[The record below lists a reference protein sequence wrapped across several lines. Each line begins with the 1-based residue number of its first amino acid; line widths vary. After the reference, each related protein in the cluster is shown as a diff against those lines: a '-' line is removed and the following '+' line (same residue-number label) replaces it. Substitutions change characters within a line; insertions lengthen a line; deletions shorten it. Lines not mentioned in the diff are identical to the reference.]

1 MSSSKVIDYLT
12 EDPEIPGQR
21 YGLITIVGPH
31 MPQKCD
37 VWGLKIRGVT
47 DSIDKAKALCKK
59 IMQSDPDYD
68 IYTVEMG
75 KFFPLNVEPYEV
87 SDVEYQNE
95 QLNTLMKSY
104 LENRELAN
112 QEYQQRKSEMMK
124 AAVAEGLSQDPNKK
138 EHPVAVLQ
146 KVHSQTERLQ
156 RLQEELTNLQSQLNE
171 TTSKFEKYSE
181 EEQTN
186 AKEELKKVLGEVLT
200 ETSTV
205 SESDT
210 LEQKLNKLK
219 LLDAEIDS
227 VKSQL
232 DQTPDDQTLQDRL
245 FLLNQKRSDGVA
257 SLPDK
262 DEVNNYINNNYGES
276 QYSYLTN
283 NVKMHK

>member
-1 MSSSKVIDYLT
+1 MSSSNKVIDYLT

-21 YGLITIVGPH
+21 YGLVTIVGPH

-47 DSIDKAKALCKK
+47 DSLDKAKALCKK

-75 KFFPLNVEPYEV
+75 KFFPLNVEPYQV

-95 QLNTLMKSY
+95 QLNLLMKSY

-112 QEYQQRKSEMMK
+112 QEYQQRKNEMMK
-124 AAVAEGLSQDPNKK
+124 AAVAEGRNQDPNKK

-146 KVHSQTERLQ
+146 KVRSQTERLD
-156 RLQEELTNLQSQLNE
+156 RLQEEMNTLKQQLE
-171 TTSKFEKYSE
+171 QTTSKFESYSE
-181 EEQTN
+181 EERASAN
-186 AKEELKKVLGEVLT
+186 DELKKVLGEDVN
-200 ETSTV
+200 V
-205 SESDT
+205 SAVTDGT
-210 LEQKLNKLK
+210 LEEKLNALK
-219 LLDAEIDS
+219 LLDAEIEN
-227 VKSQL
+227 VKTQL
-232 DQTPDDQTLQDRL
+232 LTNADDQSLQERL
-245 FLLNQKRSDGVA
+245 ASLNEKRAEGVA

-262 DEVNNYINNNYGES
+262 DEVNKYINSNYGES

-283 NVKMHK
+283 NVRP